1 MPGPS
6 RHQGATRNMGNLAVV
21 GAQWGDEGKGKV
33 TDLLSCH
40 ADVVVRYGGGPNAGH
55 TVMAGDRLLKLHL
68 VPSGILYPTTACLI
82 GGGCVV
88 DPESLLA
95 EIDRLHEQGLT
106 TDHLRISESAHVI
119 LPYHRMLDRAE
130 EAARTNP
137 IGTTGRGIGP
147 AYGDKVNRN
156 GIRMLELIDPAKLRR
171 RLETELPRV
180 NRMLTRL
187 YEVDALEI
195 DPLLET
201 LVAQGK
207 RLAPYVIDTALYLH
221 RAIREGKRV
230 LFEGAQGA
238 LLDLEMG
245 TYPFVT
251 SSYPVAG
258 GAAVGS
264 GVGPGVIGKV
274 LGIAKAYAT
283 RVGGGPFPSEL
294 ENAVGQ
300 RIRDLGHEYGT
311 TTGRPRRCGWFDA
324 VAMRLAARSNG
335 LDALA
340 ITKLDVLDTF
350 ETIQVVVGYRDG
362 DRVLDEFPADLEV
375 LERCTPVLET
385 HPGWQTATGAARTWD
400 ELPAAA
406 RAYLDRL
413 AELVGV
419 PVEMVSVGAAREA
432 TLVRPGI
439 LDGWV

>member
-1 MPGPS
+1 
-6 RHQGATRNMGNLAVV
+6 MGNLAVV
-21 GAQWGDEGKGKV
+21 GAQWGDEGKGKI
-33 TDLLSCH
+33 TDLLARH

-106 TDHLRISESAHVI
+106 TDHLRISETAHVI
-119 LPYHRMLDRAE
+119 MPYHRTLDRAE
-130 EAARTNP
+130 ESARANP

-147 AYGDKVNRN
+147 SYGDKVTRQ
-156 GIRMLELIDPAKLRR
+156 GIRMLELVDPAKLRR
-171 RLETELPRV
+171 RLEEELPRI
-180 NRMLTRL
+180 NRLLTRL
-187 YEVDALEI
+187 HDLEPLELA
-195 DPLLET
+195 PLLET
-201 LVAQGK
+201 LSAQGA
-207 RLAPYVIDTALYLH
+207 RLKPYVMDTALHLH

-258 GAAVGS
+258 GASVGS
-264 GVGPGVIGKV
+264 GVGPGSIGKV

-294 ENAVGQ
+294 HDEVGQ
-300 RIRDLGHEYGT
+300 RIRDIGHEYGT

-324 VAMRLAARSNG
+324 VALRLATRANG

-340 ITKLDVLDTF
+340 ITKLDVLDAF
-350 ETIQVVVGYRDG
+350 ETLEVVVAYRDG
-362 DRVLDEFPADLEV
+362 ERLLDEFPADLEV
-375 LERCTPVLET
+375 LERCTPVLEN
-385 HPGWQTATGAARTWD
+385 HPGWQTPTGAARTWD

-419 PVEMVSVGAAREA
+419 PVELVSVGAEREA
-432 TLVRPGI
+432 TLTRPGI

>member
-1 MPGPS
+1 
-6 RHQGATRNMGNLAVV
+6 MGNLAVV
-21 GAQWGDEGKGKV
+21 GAQWGDEGKGKI
-33 TDLLSCH
+33 TDLLARH

-68 VPSGILYPTTACLI
+68 VPSGILYPTTTCLI

-106 TDHLRISESAHVI
+106 TDHLRISETAHVI
-119 LPYHRMLDRAE
+119 MPYHRVLDRAE
-130 EAARTNP
+130 EAARANP

-147 AYGDKVNRN
+147 SYGDTVTRQ
-156 GIRMLELIDPAKLRR
+156 GIRMLELVDPAKLRR
-171 RLETELPRV
+171 RLEEELPRI
-180 NRMLTRL
+180 NRLLTRL
-187 YEVDALEI
+187 HDLEPLELEPLLDALS
-195 DPLLET
+195 
-201 LVAQGK
+201 AQGT
-207 RLAPYVIDTALYLH
+207 RLKPYVMDTALYLH

-264 GVGPGVIGKV
+264 GVGPGAIGKV

-294 ENAVGQ
+294 HDEVGQ
-300 RIRDLGHEYGT
+300 RIRDIGHEYGT

-324 VAMRLAARSNG
+324 VALRLAARANG

-340 ITKLDVLDTF
+340 ITKLDVLDAF
-350 ETIQVVVGYRDG
+350 ETLEVVVAYRDG
-362 DRVLDEFPADLEV
+362 DRLLDEFPADLEV
-375 LERCTPVLET
+375 LERCTPVLES
-385 HPGWQTATGAARTWD
+385 HPGWQTPTGAARTWD
-400 ELPAAA
+400 DLPAAA

-419 PVEMVSVGAAREA
+419 PVELVSVGAEREA
-432 TLVRPGI
+432 TLTRPGI
-439 LDGWV
+439 LDSWV